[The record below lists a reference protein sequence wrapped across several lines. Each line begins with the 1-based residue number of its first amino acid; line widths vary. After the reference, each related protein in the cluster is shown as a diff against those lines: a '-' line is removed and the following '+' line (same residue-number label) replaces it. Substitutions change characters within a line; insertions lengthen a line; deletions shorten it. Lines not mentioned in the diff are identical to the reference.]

1 MEFVNRGDRVSLN
14 PSKRAYYFQGKD
26 GINLN
31 IAGNK
36 TEILSKDISNDALKK
51 INMAI
56 KLEYLVKGWPP
67 GEKIVIPEDNNIG
80 DILQKGRNKIK
91 DFIYELRRKSGLSG
105 EKKIAKL
112 EKLLELEKA
121 DKNRVSVVSELEKSL
136 STLAGIS
143 PIIEEEEE
151 KKEKVEI
158 QLTKGTEEA

>member
-80 DILQKGRNKIK
+80 DILQKCRNKIK